1 MSVPFS
7 PWEGELQSRC
17 LSLNVHVGCRVA
29 GSWIPPESTDAF
41 LVPGRAG
48 IDGGATEAA
57 EVSRD
62 QPATTRDQPAATR
75 DQPATTRDQ
84 PATTR
89 VLSPTA
95 VHLEPLKMNRVN

>member
-62 QPATTRDQPAATR
+62 QPATTRDQPA
-75 DQPATTRDQ
+75 TTCDQ